1 MLMIYILDINEDSFS
16 TQHNHN
22 KIVMF
27 HGGLMSKYYELLK
40 SANDNNLPTQIDER
54 SGIDLNIF
62 RELFQAGFI
71 SAIDASSS
79 DDQCY
84 LDVRITSAG
93 RQELQ
98 NIVSKSEPWWKDFS
112 KRVAILTIIVAL
124 LGVIAAI
131 VYK

>member
-1 MLMIYILDINEDSFS
+1 
-16 TQHNHN
+16 
-22 KIVMF
+22 
-27 HGGLMSKYYELLK
+27 MSKYYELLK

-98 NIVSKSEPWWKDFS
+98 NIVSKSEPWWKDFN